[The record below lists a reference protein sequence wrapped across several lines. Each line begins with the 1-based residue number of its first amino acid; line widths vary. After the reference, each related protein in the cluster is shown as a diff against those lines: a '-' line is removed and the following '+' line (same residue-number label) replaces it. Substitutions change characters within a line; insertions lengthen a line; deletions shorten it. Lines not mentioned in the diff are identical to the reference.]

1 MASRTYVVLC
11 NCPDRETAHTIAEGL
26 VGDELAACVNV
37 VSGVRS
43 FYRWEGEVQADDEH
57 TLLIKTSADR
67 YPRLQSEL
75 QDRHPDDVP
84 EILALPVE
92 RGLESYLQWVDDT
105 TRAGDGGS

>member
-1 MASRTYVVLC
+1 MASRTFVVLC
-11 NCPDRETAHTIAEGL
+11 NCPDRETAHDIAEGL

-57 TLLIKTSADR
+57 TLLIKTSAER
-67 YPRLQSEL
+67 YPTLESEL
-75 QDRHPDDVP
+75 RERHPDDVP

-92 RGLESYLQWVDDT
+92 RGLDSYLQWVDET
-105 TRAGDGGS
+105 TGGSTG